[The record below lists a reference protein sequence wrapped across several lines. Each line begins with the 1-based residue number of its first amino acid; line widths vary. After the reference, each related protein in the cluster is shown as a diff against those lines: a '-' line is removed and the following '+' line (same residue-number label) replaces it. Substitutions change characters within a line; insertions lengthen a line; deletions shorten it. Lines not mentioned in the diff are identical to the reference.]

1 MIYNYYDDYL
11 TDYITDEREQRA
23 IAYVDT
29 LGVTDTQTYERLVVL
44 KTYTIT
50 AKEAM
55 VQDSDVFKLKA
66 DLYQKEFDALL
77 LTYREKEAAAQGK
90 SLFTLGLQRG

>member
-1 MIYNYYDDYL
+1 MIYNYYDDYI

-29 LGVTDTQTYERLVVL
+29 LGVSDTQTYERLVVL
-44 KTYTIT
+44 KTYIIT

-55 VQDSDVFKLKA
+55 VNDADIFKLKA